1 MRSRVRVK
9 GIMMSSEGD
18 DAPQSGAQVASD
30 ESTTAGSGGDNQNG
44 GLSELQ
50 EQAASAL
57 RNLADRY
64 ESESKEADAQVAKLT
79 SDLKAAE
86 ARATRSAAEADRI
99 RTEADRVATKPD
111 WLTATSADESVQ
123 EATAAPANT
132 APATSDTATSSGND
146 EPVTTPDPP
155 VPGPGPARGFA
166 LPAQPAQP
174 AQPAEPAQP
183 TSDTASGSAPGTA
196 SGSGT
201 GSGSED
207 WAPRPFESWRNQTSS

>member
-9 GIMMSSEGD
+9 GIMMSSVGD
-18 DAPQSGAQVASD
+18 DAPESGARVASD
-30 ESTTAGSGGDNQNG
+30 ESTTSEQGDDHHNG

-57 RNLADRY
+57 RNLADKY

-79 SDLKAAE
+79 ADLKATE

-111 WLTATSADESVQ
+111 WLTETSADENGQ
-123 EATAAPANT
+123 ESTTSQPTTTQEPTAAPGT
-132 APATSDTATSSGND
+132 PDATTSSGAD
-146 EPVTTPDPP
+146 ETATTTDPSI
-155 VPGPGPARGFA
+155 PGPGPARGFA
-166 LPAQPAQP
+166 QPARP
-174 AQPAEPAQP
+174 AQPAEPA
-183 TSDTASGSAPGTA
+183 SDTGTASAPGTA
-196 SGSGT
+196 SPTAS

-207 WAPRPFESWRNQTSS
+207 WAPRPFESWRNQTNS